1 MFAIATPMSFQNN
14 ALFCFEFFRN
24 IIFLL
29 LFLSVVF
36 SFGFWFI
43 LAEWMFF
50 YALINMCTKRFCSIR
65 HMYKTHHIFKT
76 IAIAIHHIGRRKKTW
91 NFRCWLSFKIM
102 AFVSALR
109 KGKYRLELLKI
120 HIHALRLNEKAI
132 IFDDEHLYDDAAAC
146 FILYDTLHIHI
157 HVLNKNNNAAAQ
169 LSTRH
174 PYTRHITHNMHIS
187 FQISKYHCVYVLFG
201 ALTTIQPVYRIHFY
215 NVIRL

>member
-1 MFAIATPMSFQNN
+1 MNHNNASGGTAQRLKKKEKNSTPELLKWMFAIATPMSFQNN

-157 HVLNKNNNAAAQ
+157 HVLNKNNNSSSPTLYQ
-169 LSTRH
+169 TSI
-174 PYTRHITHNMHIS
+174 YTSYYT
-187 FQISKYHCVYVLFG
+187 
-201 ALTTIQPVYRIHFY
+201 
-215 NVIRL
+215 